1 MCVFAIRISSLVKC
15 LSRLLSIFI
24 GLFVFLFLSF
34 KDSLC
39 VLETSPISNVYLFA
53 KTFSQYVADYLFF
66 LSSVCWSFKF
76 WWSVS
81 YQLVLLCIAFPLLEI
96 RNHCLTQGHKYLS
109 SVFFL
114 DVLCILGFTIKSI
127 IQFELI
133 LIYVMKH
140 KLKFFFFPIR
150 IYNWSSTI
158 CRKDCLFSTE
168 LPLQLFQSQ
177 LSIYV
182 WVYFWIM
189 LFSIP
194 LFYMS
199 TNTTVLIIISL

>member
-1 MCVFAIRISSLVKC
+1 MCVFAILISSLVKC

-39 VLETSPISNVYLFA
+39 ILETSPISNVYLLA

-76 WWSVS
+76 WWSLS
-81 YQLVLLCIAFPLLEI
+81 YQLVILCIGFHLLEI

-109 SVFFL
+109 SVFLL
-114 DVLCILGFTIKSI
+114 DVLYILGFTIKSI

-133 LIYVMKH
+133 LIYGMKH

-158 CRKDCLFSTE
+158 CRKDCPFSTE

-189 LFSIP
+189 YSLFHCSICP
-194 LFYMS
+194 PIPQSFM
-199 TNTTVLIIISL
+199 ISL